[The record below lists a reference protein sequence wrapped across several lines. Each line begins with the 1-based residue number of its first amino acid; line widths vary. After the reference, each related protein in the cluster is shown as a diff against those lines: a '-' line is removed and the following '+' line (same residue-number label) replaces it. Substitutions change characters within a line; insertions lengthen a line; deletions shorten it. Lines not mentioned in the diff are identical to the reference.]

1 MNCYYVND
9 VSIGRIMK
17 SLFHVFELLNNL
29 LLHLHSRLTIT
40 HTHTHTAV
48 VFLHIAHTAASLS
61 SVSAPPSLPP
71 SRPLSIKPRLIFVL
85 IRPKQT
91 NNNRQTELTGGLMGA
106 HSPVTAHILRNS
118 FYRLR
123 NEFSCKQS
131 HRPKDKGELHTE

>member
-40 HTHTHTAV
+40 HTHTHCSCLFAYCTYCSFFV
-48 VFLHIAHTAASLS
+48 ISLS
-61 SVSAPPSLPP
+61 APLPP

-106 HSPVTAHILRNS
+106 RSPVTAHILRNS